1 MTGSDK
7 GKRNDEFWVETI
19 IYNIEETQFYPWIFL
34 TKKITVPPYK
44 DLLLMI
50 PQAQEINTK
59 FQTDV
64 NYMFPT
70 IFLNF
75 SDSQCLSQF
84 YVQINNAL

>member
-1 MTGSDK
+1 MMNFRL
-7 GKRNDEFWVETI
+7 KRLYI
-19 IYNIEETQFYPWIFL
+19 NIEETQFYPWIFL

>member
-1 MTGSDK
+1 MMNFRL
-7 GKRNDEFWVETI
+7 KRLYVI
-19 IYNIEETQFYPWIFL
+19 IEETQFYPWIFL